1 MQIRNLLL
9 NVNLNN
15 ICGQSSVLQH
25 LITYSENT
33 GIFPQHIDSIPQ
45 QRCYLYRDNPTMEF
59 GGTTRVINF
68 SKLFNNN
75 NINSEDNNYIQILKE
90 SLSTCTNN
98 ENEPILESDF
108 MYCLPSSVDLG
119 NIIVNN
125 PDQPVY
131 FAKQPSSWYVYDYN
145 VTNNLESTISINKD
159 NIGKLKFHYDIDS
172 DASFDMFISKMGR
185 KISPRMPSQ
194 ASNFIKDK
202 PIAVVD
208 MALEHGLEYAIEEGV
223 SKFTKNFLS
232 VPKIPHQLEE
242 KGVTIFDISELTGN
256 RSTSEEYYKY
266 MCNSLKIYEN
276 ADLFKS
282 FHDIFVRADTKDRL
296 KTITRSDFLTNIL
309 CNETDTN

>member
-59 GGTTRVINF
+59 GGNTRVVNL
-68 SKLFNNN
+68 SKLFNSNN
-75 NINSEDNNYIQILKE
+75 VDSCDINYIQTLEE

-119 NIIVNN
+119 NILVNN

-131 FAKQPSSWYVYDYN
+131 FTKQPSSLYVYDYN
-145 VTNNLESTISINKD
+145 VWNNLESTIVVNKD
-159 NIGKLKFHYDIDS
+159 NIRKLNFHFDLDPDINL
-172 DASFDMFISKMGR
+172 DMFISKMGR

-202 PIAVVD
+202 PIALVNT
-208 MALEHGLEYAIEEGV
+208 ALEHGLEYAIEEGV
-223 SKFTKNFLS
+223 SKFTKDFLS

-256 RSTSEEYYKY
+256 RSNSEEYYKY

-276 ADLFKS
+276 TNLFKS
-282 FHDIFVRADTKDRL
+282 FYDIFVKADTKNRL

>member
-9 NVNLNN
+9 NVNFNN

-33 GIFPQHIDSIPQ
+33 GIFPQHIDSISQ
-45 QRCYLYRDNPTMEF
+45 QRCYLYRDNPNMEF
-59 GGTTRVINF
+59 GGSTRVINF
-68 SKLFNNN
+68 AELLDGN
-75 NINSEDNNYIQILKE
+75 NISSEDSNYIQRLEE

-108 MYCLPSSVDLG
+108 MYCLPASVALG
-119 NIIVNN
+119 NILVNN

-131 FAKQPSSWYVYDYN
+131 FTKQPSPLYVYDYN
-145 VTNNLESTISINKD
+145 VWNNLESTISINKD
-159 NIGKLKFHYDIDS
+159 NIGKLKFHYDMHKDT
-172 DASFDMFISKMGR
+172 SFDMFISKMGR

-223 SKFTKNFLS
+223 SKFTKDFLS

-266 MCNSLKIYEN
+266 ICSSLNIYEN
-276 ADLFKS
+276 TDLFKS
-282 FHDIFVRADTKDRL
+282 FYDVFAKADTKDRL